1 MGRSICSV
9 CIDGSARARGGP
21 LLLAS
26 RALRPSA
33 MAGAN
38 VLALRDGGLAFDV
51 VITRLGREDAH
62 HRWLPE
68 ALGLTLV
75 TRAFEPEQWNSNP
88 LIVGAI
94 EPGGALDR
102 WNQSQRASGTMALT
116 KIGFEFHRSGSKNRV
131 TSVSP
136 SACGSHWRSASWRP
150 SRVMTT
156 S

>member
-9 CIDGSARARGGP
+9 DGSARARGGP

-38 VLALRDGGLAFDV
+38 VLVLRDGGLAFDV
-51 VITRLGREDAH
+51 VITRLGRQDAD
-62 HRWLPE
+62 RQWLPQ

-75 TRAFEPEQWNSNP
+75 TRFFEPERWNSNP
-88 LIVGAI
+88 LFVGAI

-102 WNQSQRASGTMALT
+102 WNQSQRASGDVCVQEGDRLLSVNYAGRHDLIRIELRTAREVRMAFYR
-116 KIGFEFHRSGSKNRV
+116 GPPRRAG
-131 TSVSP
+131 
-136 SACGSHWRSASWRP
+136 
-150 SRVMTT
+150 
-156 S
+156 